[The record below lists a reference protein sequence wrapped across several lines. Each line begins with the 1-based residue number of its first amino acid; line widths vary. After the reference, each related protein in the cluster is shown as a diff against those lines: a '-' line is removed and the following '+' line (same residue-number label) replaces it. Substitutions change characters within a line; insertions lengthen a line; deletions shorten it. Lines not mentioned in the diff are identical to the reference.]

1 MQAFRRAALL
11 ALLAGLAVAGNLLN
25 LPLFFGIHV
34 LAGSVFGVLALLL
47 FGHWGL
53 LPGVLA
59 SLVTVRLW
67 GHPWAVLIFVG
78 ELLWLD
84 GWLQRTPPDERD
96 NGRLILA
103 DILYWLVLGL
113 PLVLLLYGRVMG
125 MDASNVQVA
134 AIKQGVNGVVNTA
147 IASALLLAVELAMPG
162 RRVSIRGVGFAG
174 ILMAIVIPSLGT
186 MAVTSRQLERA
197 TEHGQLEKLM
207 LIGERAASANAA
219 ELPALTR
226 WPGDGGERIAFRRSG
241 PGGLRYSSDPALF
254 QRLDRDFHQGFDRGD
269 PQGSLTLLIP
279 RQPMPQLK
287 RWVNGYWMHQRQLG
301 SGATA
306 LRVEVVEPAREI
318 VSELQ
323 QQSSHWLTLVGWIV
337 LSGAL
342 LAELLGRVMAR
353 EFQQVLQR
361 SGGTGGRGGE
371 ISLLSGSRIA
381 ELDGLV
387 RMLNNRITRVNSLTR
402 ALRRSNLALKSS
414 KQQLQKL
421 STTDPLTGCGN
432 RRELFRRLDEEI
444 RRSRRMGAP
453 LACIGLDVDHFKWI
467 NDGHGHPAGDL
478 VLQAISATLRQR
490 LRGGDCLCRSGG
502 EEFTL
507 LLPGCT
513 EAAALKLAEELRL
526 AIRDLRIPYAD
537 QSLQVSVSLG
547 VTGLLSSGDDGES
560 LLSRADRALYRAK
573 QEGRDRVV
581 LFGDG

>member
-11 ALLAGLAVAGNLLN
+11 ALLAGLAVAGNLIN
-25 LPLFFGIHV
+25 LTLFFGIHV

-53 LPGVLA
+53 LPGILA
-59 SLVTVRLW
+59 SLVTIHLW

-78 ELLWLD
+78 ELIWLD
-84 GWLQRTPPDERD
+84 AWLQRTSPSERD

-103 DILYWLVLGL
+103 DIAYWLVLGL

-147 IASALLLAVELAMPG
+147 IASALFLGVELATPG

-186 MAVTSRQLERA
+186 MAITSRQLQRA

-207 LIGERAASANAA
+207 LIGERGASANTG
-219 ELPALTR
+219 ELRSLSRGLAS
-226 WPGDGGERIAFRRSG
+226 DGQAIAFRRSG
-241 PGGLRYSSDPALF
+241 PGNLRYSSDPALF
-254 QRLDRDFHQGFDRGD
+254 QRLDREFRLGSDRRD
-269 PQGSLTLLIP
+269 PQGSLSLLIP

-287 RWVNGYWMHQRQLG
+287 RWVNGYWKHDHRLG
-301 SGATA
+301 AGKEAV
-306 LRVEVVEPAREI
+306 RVEVVEPAREI
-318 VSELQ
+318 VTELQ
-323 QQSSHWLTLVGWIV
+323 QQSAQWLTLVGWIV

-342 LAELLGRVMAR
+342 LAELLGRVLAR
-353 EFQQVLQR
+353 EFRQVLQR
-361 SGGTGGRGGE
+361 SGGAAGLGGE
-371 ISLLSGSRIA
+371 ISLLSGSRIG
-381 ELDGLV
+381 ELDALV
-387 RMLNNRITRVNSLTR
+387 RMLNNRITRVNSLTG
-402 ALRRSNLALKSS
+402 ALRRSNQALKTS

-432 RRELFRRLDEEI
+432 RRELFRRLEEEI
-444 RRSRRMGAP
+444 RRSRRLQAP
-453 LACIGLDVDHFKWI
+453 LACVALDVDHFKWI

-507 LLPGCT
+507 LLPACPEEG
-513 EAAALKLAEELRL
+513 AMQLAEELRV
-526 AIRDLRIPYAD
+526 AIRELRIPVAGEE
-537 QSLQVSVSLG
+537 LRVSVSLG
-547 VTGLLSSGDDGES
+547 VTSLRSGNDDGES

-581 LFGDG
+581 RLREG